1 MIRAASSSSAA
12 VSRLQRPPY
21 NPLKATIISLA
32 VGADAA
38 AAAEPRKID
47 GYYIEAHC
55 VCCRRRRAL
64 AAAAYVVIV
73 FPRAGSAALC
83 VIVSSKSCTLK

>member
-1 MIRAASSSSAA
+1 MIRAAASSSA

-21 NPLKATIISLA
+21 NPLKATIISLV
-32 VGADAA
+32 VGA

-73 FPRAGSAALC
+73 FPPSRIVLC
-83 VIVSSKSCTLK
+83 V

>member
-1 MIRAASSSSAA
+1 MIRAAASSSAA

-32 VGADAA
+32 VGANAA
-38 AAAEPRKID
+38 TTADAAEPRKID

-55 VCCRRRRAL
+55 VCCRRRCAL

-73 FPRAGSAALC
+73 FPPDM
-83 VIVSSKSCTLK
+83 

>member
-1 MIRAASSSSAA
+1 MIRAAASSSAA

-32 VGADAA
+32 VGANASATADTAA
-38 AAAEPRKID
+38 KPRKID

-55 VCCRRRRAL
+55 VCCSRAL

-73 FPRAGSAALC
+73 FPPSRIVLC
-83 VIVSSKSCTLK
+83 V

>member
-1 MIRAASSSSAA
+1 MIRAAASSSA

-73 FPRAGSAALC
+73 FPPPPRAGSSSVCDC
-83 VIVSSKSCTLK
+83 V